1 MRIITT
7 GFFMLLISL
16 LIAGCGEDADKQSD
30 EEQQV
35 GLFTE
40 SGELMAVRN
49 TAVVMPRFRRSYGE
63 PQITWLEDE
72 GEVVESGD
80 TVALID
86 AAQVLKALE
95 NKESELAISQADLD
109 NTRISQAVE
118 IRKLESN
125 LKHALSRLRQAEID
139 TQRVAYESISR
150 KEVALLK
157 LESEKISFEK
167 TQRKIESTKLLQ
179 EQDLIIQR
187 IKINQTSRDVEVARQ
202 TLESFRIRAPAPG
215 MIVHSWNRSTRGK
228 VQVGD
233 KLYWGRPIVQLPDL
247 TRMKASTSVNE
258 TDISRVYVGQ
268 KVRVRLDAYPRVP
281 FDAEITWIS
290 SACHKK
296 NKESNIKV
304 FDAEVLL
311 EGNDNILKP
320 GMTVSCEFLG
330 PASELAL
337 SGVPEDTSG
346 QAGEL

>member
-1 MRIITT
+1 MNILKA
-7 GFFMLLISL
+7 GLFLLLVCLI
-16 LIAGCGEDADKQSD
+16 IAGCGGEDDKLTSED
-30 EEQQV
+30 EQV
-35 GLFTE
+35 RLFTE

-49 TAVVMPRFRRSYGE
+49 TAVIMPRFRRSYGE

-72 GEVVESGD
+72 GTVVEAGD

-86 AAQVLKALE
+86 AAEVLKALE
-95 NKESELAISQADLD
+95 NKESELAISMADLS
-109 NTRISQAVE
+109 NSKISQAVE
-118 IRKLESN
+118 IHKLESD
-125 LKHALSRLRQAEID
+125 LKHALSRLSQAEID
-139 TQRVAYESISR
+139 TQRVAYESVSR
-150 KEVALLK
+150 KESALLK
-157 LESEKISFEK
+157 LESEKISYQK
-167 TQRKIESTKLLQ
+167 ARRKVESTRLLQ

-187 IKINQTSRDVEVARQ
+187 IRINQTRRDVEVAKQ
-202 TLESFRIRAPAPG
+202 TLESFIIRAPAPG
-215 MIVHSWNRSTRGK
+215 MIVHSWNRSTRSK

-281 FDAEITWIS
+281 FEAEIIWIS

-296 NKESNIKV
+296 DRESKIKV

-311 EGNDNILKP
+311 DGKETILKP

-330 PASELAL
+330 KAGDLAFNSAPA
-337 SGVPEDTSG
+337 DTSG
-346 QAGEL
+346 QAGE